1 VLFSIMPPALG
12 KNPRSVWRHALAAV
26 ASVECDAA
34 NALNSTNDAIF
45 YCLRR
50 RAGGETVMEKQVIEY
65 AGVPVGI
72 TIQDGDRLKFI
83 AVKYPVIALDG
94 GSYQSV
100 SELQS
105 AIHRHI
111 QETAADQ
118 EMFRVAA
125 NGATASAA
133 AKVFSAA

>member
-1 VLFSIMPPALG
+1 
-12 KNPRSVWRHALAAV
+12 
-26 ASVECDAA
+26 
-34 NALNSTNDAIF
+34 
-45 YCLRR
+45 
-50 RAGGETVMEKQVIEY
+50 MEKQVIEY